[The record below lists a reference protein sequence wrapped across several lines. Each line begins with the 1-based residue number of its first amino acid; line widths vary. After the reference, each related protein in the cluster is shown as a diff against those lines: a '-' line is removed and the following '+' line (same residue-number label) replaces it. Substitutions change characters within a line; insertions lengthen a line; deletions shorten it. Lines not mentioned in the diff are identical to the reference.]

1 VWYRSRVWNGNYGC
15 KDEWCYQVKQLS
27 CFFFKCVCSLKRL
40 FLYFHVT
47 FHFKRVMTISQLV
60 LEVEIYKSI
69 KRESTFESFKEKSWM
84 SELTIINQQS
94 LKGSVVNQ
102 TSLNR
107 ESFIQYP
114 YYMYEIELFSPNQ
127 KFIEAI
133 NKILIGWE

>member
-1 VWYRSRVWNGNYGC
+1 
-15 KDEWCYQVKQLS
+15 
-27 CFFFKCVCSLKRL
+27 
-40 FLYFHVT
+40 
-47 FHFKRVMTISQLV
+47 MTISQLV

-69 KRESTFESFKEKSWM
+69 KRESTFESLKEKSWM
-84 SELTIINQQS
+84 SELTIIDQQS

-102 TSLNR
+102 TCLNR

-133 NKILIGWE
+133 NKILIG

>member
-1 VWYRSRVWNGNYGC
+1 
-15 KDEWCYQVKQLS
+15 
-27 CFFFKCVCSLKRL
+27 
-40 FLYFHVT
+40 
-47 FHFKRVMTISQLV
+47 MTISQLV

-133 NKILIGWE
+133 NKILIG